1 MICGQWGWQKRVGA
15 WVLLVMLSGCGNQ
28 TGSPLE
34 YGDSRLYYGPNVTA
48 EEAKLLGDFFE
59 QLGVFNTASRF
70 RLSRDDEGFLIQ
82 ATHQIAQDRQ
92 ALAAITEMARTISKS
107 VFEGVSVRIELV
119 EQVV

>member
-1 MICGQWGWQKRVGA
+1 
-15 WVLLVMLSGCGNQ
+15 MLSGCGNQ

-34 YGDSRLYYGPNVTA
+34 YGDSRLYYGPSVTV
-48 EEAKLLGDFFE
+48 EETKQLGDFFD

-107 VFEGVSVRIELV
+107 VFGEAPVRIELV
-119 EQVV
+119 DQIGG